1 MGIAE
6 RKEREKQQRR
16 NDIIDAAERLFF
28 KKGYENT
35 TMDQVAEEAELS
47 KGTLYLYF
55 KNKEDLYLAINI
67 RGMGLLQGMFR
78 QAVQKGN
85 TGIEKVENIGR
96 AYYEFSKKYPDYF
109 SAMIYYE
116 SRNIPDM
123 AEDSCF
129 QSCEEQG
136 MQTLQIVADAVD
148 TGMKDGTIRD
158 DLDPLMVATILWG
171 HTTGMIQ
178 ILALKE
184 VHLREV
190 HGVNIEELIGT
201 SLSLTARGLTPE

>member
-28 KKGYENT
+28 EKGYENT

-55 KNKEDLYLAINI
+55 KNKEDLYLAINV
-67 RGMGLLQGMFR
+67 RGMGLLKEMFR
-78 QAVQKGN
+78 EAVRKGK
-85 TGIEKVENIGR
+85 TGIEKVENIGK
-96 AYYEFSKKYPDYF
+96 AYYEFSRKYPDYF

-116 SRNIPDM
+116 SRNIPEM
-123 AEDSCF
+123 ADDSCF

-136 MQTLQIVADAVD
+136 MQTLQIVADAVED
-148 TGMKDGTIRD
+148 GMKDGTIRQ

-190 HGVNIEELIGT
+190 HGVNIEQLIET
-201 SLSLTARGLTPE
+201 SLSLTARGLTP